1 MCAFFFSIVHLSQQQ
16 ILGLFLCWQ
25 NMLLH
30 NFSCSPHQHRV
41 SNFFFFDGYLQQVS
55 NMNLL
60 SMIGFISLY
69 QSPWITSPLPK
80 CIQFSHKTK
89 EAKYTPP
96 ILTILK
102 QFPIIQKKGQKP
114 QSYSLFPNM
123 HPFPP
128 SNSFSIH
135 FQEIFKIFSL
145 VPNSKPSFLNIVINP
160 YFSKHTLSLPSNLLL
175 IFQKFS

>member
-1 MCAFFFSIVHLSQQQ
+1 MFTPSTSGQQ
-16 ILGLFLCWQ
+16 
-25 NMLLH
+25 
-30 NFSCSPHQHRV
+30 SY
-41 SNFFFFDGYLQQVS
+41 FFDGYLQQVS
-55 NMNLL
+55 KMNLL

-89 EAKYTPP
+89 EAKYIPP

-102 QFPIIQKKGQKP
+102 QFSIIQKKAKNP
-114 QSYSLFPNM
+114 KVTPYFLTCILFQ
-123 HPFPP
+123 P

>member
-1 MCAFFFSIVHLSQQQ
+1 MFTPSTSGQQ
-16 ILGLFLCWQ
+16 FY
-25 NMLLH
+25 
-30 NFSCSPHQHRV
+30 
-41 SNFFFFDGYLQQVS
+41 FFDGYLQQVS
-55 NMNLL
+55 NLNLL

-89 EAKYTPP
+89 EAKYIPP

-102 QFPIIQKKGQKP
+102 QFSIIQKKAKNP
-114 QSYSLFPNM
+114 KVTPYFLTCILFQ
-123 HPFPP
+123 P

-160 YFSKHTLSLPSNLLL
+160 YFSKQTLSLPSNLLL

>member
-41 SNFFFFDGYLQQVS
+41 SNFIFLMGICNRSAIWIYYPWLGS
-55 NMNLL
+55 
-60 SMIGFISLY
+60 SHCI
-69 QSPWITSPLPK
+69 SPWITSPLPK

-89 EAKYTPP
+89 EAKYIPP

-102 QFPIIQKKGQKP
+102 QFPIIQKKAKNP
-114 QSYSLFPNM
+114 KVTPYFLTCILFQ
-123 HPFPP
+123 P